1 MAIGWTVLL
10 LDPYASMTLA
20 TTVTTPVAGSI
31 EAAENFVDIWGTFV
45 RIVSGVS
52 EQVPYWHS
60 RIRSW

>member
-31 EAAENFVDIWGTFV
+31 EAAENFVDI
-45 RIVSGVS
+45 
-52 EQVPYWHS
+52 
-60 RIRSW
+60 